1 MNSQPRHPPAA
12 RPVPPSMQ
20 AAGGPAPAPAR
31 PPGRPAARPPGPGPV
46 SPGRQL
52 ATFGFDVGAP
62 IVLYYV
68 LHGAGVSNLVAL
80 GAGAVLPA
88 LGATYQLIT
97 KRRTDTVGLFV
108 VATMAAS
115 IIVSVITRS
124 PRFLLAKDG
133 LITGLWGVWFLA
145 SVRARRPA
153 AFIFARPLME
163 GRKIFA
169 ARSWDALWEAEPAF
183 RRIWRVASVMWG
195 VGFLADAAVRVVM
208 SYTLPIAVVPGL
220 SGALWPVTF
229 VVLQVI
235 SNVYYQMAGLNR
247 ILGARW
253 LRRAAHTGPGA
264 DPLGPR
270 HPPGV
275 PARPHA
281 AATRPRPRQAP
292 SDPPETMAGSAHA
305 RPGAAAGHQS
315 PSGRLSPVP
324 HAASPRTPRAV
335 SRYGR
340 PARGNATG

>member
-1 MNSQPRHPPAA
+1 MSPR
-12 RPVPPSMQ
+12 
-20 AAGGPAPAPAR
+20 
-31 PPGRPAARPPGPGPV
+31 
-46 SPGRQL
+46 RQL

-62 IVLYYV
+62 IALYYV
-68 LHGAGVSNLVAL
+68 LYGAGVSNLVAL

-88 LGATYQLIT
+88 LAAIYQLIT

-108 VATMAAS
+108 VATMAFS
-115 IIVSVITRS
+115 IVVSVIAHN

-145 SVRARRPA
+145 SLRARRPA

-195 VGFLADAAVRVVM
+195 VGFLADAATRVVM

-229 VVLQVI
+229 VVLQII
-235 SNVYYQMAGLNR
+235 SNVYYQLAGLNR

-253 LRRAAHTGPGA
+253 LPRAAPTRPGA

-270 HPPGV
+270 HTPPV
-275 PARPHA
+275 PTRPHA
-281 AATRPRPRQAP
+281 AATRPRPQQAL
-292 SDPPETMAGSAHA
+292 SGPPETMADRAPA
-305 RPGAAAGHQS
+305 RPGTEAGEREAARPDSPGRRCDELPLPLPPGMRTQQS
-315 PSGRLSPVP
+315 PQPGP
-324 HAASPRTPRAV
+324 HADQ
-335 SRYGR
+335 
-340 PARGNATG
+340 